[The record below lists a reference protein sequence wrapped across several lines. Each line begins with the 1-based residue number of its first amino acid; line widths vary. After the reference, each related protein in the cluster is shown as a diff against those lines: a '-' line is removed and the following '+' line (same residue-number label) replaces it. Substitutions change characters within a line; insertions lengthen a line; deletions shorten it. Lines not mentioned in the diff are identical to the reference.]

1 MGCCRYDAPEQ
12 PPKLQPRGWEPF
24 LGAVWHLSFPEGAI
38 GILDDREIL
47 PSSSDREF
55 SQPQTAN
62 SYALAKGYVA
72 LFDFRNATL
81 DELQEEDWKWG
92 NYFWGRPFRV
102 GFEVDVGRLPDNLI
116 PWQQAKREVGY
127 KKVWVP
133 YYGAWS
139 TQPISLDA
147 VASLVVSGPFGAL
160 PFDVDACDAREE
172 MIGCIGE
179 LQERLTEG

>member
-1 MGCCRYDAPEQ
+1 MGCGSDDAPERL
-12 PPKLQPRGWEPF
+12 PELQPKGWEPF
-24 LGAVWHLSFPEGAI
+24 LDAVWHLSPPEGAI

-47 PSSSDREF
+47 PSSTDREF

-81 DELQEEDWKWG
+81 AEVEEEDWKWG

-102 GFEVDVGRLPDNLI
+102 GFEIDVDRLSDDLVT
-116 PWQQAKREVGY
+116 WQEAKREVGY

-139 TQPISLDA
+139 TEPLSLDV

-160 PFDVDACDAREE
+160 PLAVDLCDAREE
-172 MIGCIGE
+172 LIGCISE
-179 LQERLTEG
+179 LRVLLTER